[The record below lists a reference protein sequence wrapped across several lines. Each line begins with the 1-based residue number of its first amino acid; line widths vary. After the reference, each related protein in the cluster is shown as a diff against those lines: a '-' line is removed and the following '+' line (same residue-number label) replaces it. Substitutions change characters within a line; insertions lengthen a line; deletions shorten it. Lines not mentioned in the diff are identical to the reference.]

1 MALCLTWLRGCAM
14 QVTRA
19 VKAYQG
25 KTEDI
30 YTRNKKLMAELGE
43 EKMR

>member
-1 MALCLTWLRGCAM
+1 M